1 MSSATIPGRN
11 GREASVHSRYADAAR
26 AKEESLCC
34 PVQYAREFLE
44 VIPQEILDRDYG
56 CGDPTPYVRAGDTVL
71 DLGSGGGK
79 VCYILS
85 QVVGPEGRVIGV
97 DCNPE
102 MLSLA
107 RGYWE
112 QVAAQLGYANVEFR
126 YGLIQDLALD
136 LEALAEEAAGL
147 KILSAADLLVVRQL
161 EQRLRHERPMVA
173 DESVDCV
180 VSNCVLNLVR
190 PEDRHQLFADVFRV
204 LRLGGRVAISDI
216 VSDEDV
222 PEHLQQDPQLWSGCI
237 SGAFREDQFLEAF
250 EQAGFYGIQ
259 IAARQA
265 EPWRTVEGIEFR
277 SLTVTAHK
285 GKQGPCLER
294 HHAVIYRGP
303 FKQVEDDDNHVY
315 YRGQRMAVCDKTF
328 HLLQKEPYS
337 HQFEYIEPLESV
349 PLESA
354 MRFDCSRPKHRHPRE
369 TKGLEYD
376 ATTQSHGT
384 CTDSGGSCC

>member
-26 AKEESLCC
+26 EKEESLCC
-34 PVQYAREFLE
+34 PVRYPREYLE
-44 VIPQEILDRDYG
+44 IIPQEILDRDYG
-56 CGDPTPYVRAGDTVL
+56 CGDPTPYVREGDTVL

-85 QVVGPEGRVIGV
+85 QVVGRHGRVIGV
-97 DCNPE
+97 DCNPD
-102 MLSLA
+102 MLALA
-107 RGYWE
+107 RGYRE
-112 QVAAQLGYANVEFR
+112 QVAAKVGYANVDFR
-126 YGLIQDLALD
+126 YGLIQDLGLD

-147 KILSAADLLVVRQL
+147 KIQSAADFLVVRQL

-222 PEHLQQDPQLWSGCI
+222 PDHLQEDPQLWSGCI

-259 IAARQA
+259 IAARQV
-265 EPWRTVEGIEFR
+265 EPWRSVEGIEFR

-294 HHAVIYRGP
+294 RHAVIYRGP

-354 MRFDCSRPKHRHPRE
+354 TRFDCSRPKHRHPRE